1 MQSNRIANAVIILAG
16 VIALL
21 VLAEDLLVP
30 LVIAVF
36 VWYVIS
42 TLAEV
47 LLKIKIGKWQLPNW
61 LRLTLSTIIILG
73 VCAGAIEIVVNSV
86 NSMADTFGVENPE
99 SLISAE
105 VLTGSDSLAVAY
117 AYPDTQ
123 AAIDPVPDNTYQQ
136 NFDSLVV
143 QVLEL
148 TGQEEIP
155 SFAQVVDKV
164 DLSSMV
170 AEISS
175 NFASFLGNL
184 FLVLIYT
191 LFLIVEQGA
200 FSRKMLLLFPDEENA
215 ERYKETLDRINQ
227 SVKTYISVK
236 TLVSVMTGLVSFLI
250 LWLVGLDFAIFWAF
264 LIFLLNYI
272 PTIGSLIATIFPSLF
287 ALLQF
292 QDGWG
297 PFAIILVGIG
307 TVQILV
313 GNVIEPKLMGNS
325 LNISGL
331 VMLLSLA
338 IWGALWGVVGMIFS
352 VPIMVILLIFL
363 SEFPVT
369 RPAAILLSANGNV
382 ARHELEM
389 EKLEKKNRRKRH
401 KRPGDAPA
409 EEDSPTP

>member
-191 LFLIVEQGA
+191 LFLVVEQGA